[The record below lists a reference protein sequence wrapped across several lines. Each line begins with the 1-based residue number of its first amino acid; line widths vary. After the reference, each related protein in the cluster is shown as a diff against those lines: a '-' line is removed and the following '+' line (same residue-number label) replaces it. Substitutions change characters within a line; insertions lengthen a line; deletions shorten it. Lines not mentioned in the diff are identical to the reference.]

1 MLAEALFER
10 IEAKGLREITL
21 RLTAEA
27 IAHGFGTTMAA
38 RSEVIVGYGRGE
50 RASAS
55 LTQQPPRF
63 VMINRTPRESLP
75 AATARSA

>member
-21 RLTAEA
+21 RLTEEA

-38 RSEVIVGYGRGE
+38 RSEVIAGYGRGE
-50 RASAS
+50 RDSPCK
-55 LTQQPPRF
+55 TQRPGPF
-63 VMINRTPRESLP
+63 LLVNRTPVREG
-75 AATARSA
+75 AQETA

>member
-50 RASAS
+50 R
-55 LTQQPPRF
+55 
-63 VMINRTPRESLP
+63 I
-75 AATARSA
+75 